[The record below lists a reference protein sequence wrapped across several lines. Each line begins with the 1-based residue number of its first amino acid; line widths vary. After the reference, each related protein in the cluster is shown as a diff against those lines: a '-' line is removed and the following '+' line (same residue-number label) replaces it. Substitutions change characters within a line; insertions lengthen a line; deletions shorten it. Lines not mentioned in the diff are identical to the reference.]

1 LKDSYRDGSIIENT
15 EIAKNIFMIRLQG
28 DFQGIPG
35 QFYMLKGW
43 ECNDPFLPRPI
54 SIADLRDGILTM
66 IYEIRGKGTHI
77 ISRLKPGDAL
87 SLLGPLG
94 NGFPLVE
101 GKKIAIVSGGIGIA
115 PMLYLARSLGNKA
128 VLYAGFRSEPYLLD
142 SFEEHVSE
150 VHISTD
156 DGSFGHKGFVTGM
169 IDPEAY
175 DMIYSCGPIPMMK
188 ALASLCNGKTE
199 LIVSLE
205 SHMACGIG
213 ICLGCTVPTVRGM
226 ERVCKEGPVF
236 KAEEVLI

>member
-1 LKDSYRDGSIIENT
+1 
-15 EIAKNIFMIRLQG
+15 
-28 DFQGIPG
+28 
-35 QFYMLKGW
+35 
-43 ECNDPFLPRPI
+43 
-54 SIADLRDGILTM
+54 
-66 IYEIRGKGTHI
+66 
-77 ISRLKPGDAL
+77 
-87 SLLGPLG
+87 
-94 NGFPLVE
+94 
-101 GKKIAIVSGGIGIA
+101 
-115 PMLYLARSLGNKA
+115 
-128 VLYAGFRSEPYLLD
+128 
-142 SFEEHVSE
+142 
-150 VHISTD
+150 
-156 DGSFGHKGFVTGM
+156 M